1 MRLRSRFRRRGA
13 GLTALVTVALLGALR
28 NRSRRRAKDQAVA
41 AEPPPPARPAEPPA
55 QQAPAEPPP
64 REPPPLPEPSPP
76 DPAPATGDD
85 DADTITR
92 NTAFALASQIAT
104 ASFTA
109 ILTIVLVRVLGP
121 EDYGVF
127 ALALSVASLVF
138 LPADFGISQST
149 GRFVAEHRG
158 QREQI
163 ASVMADGLKLKFASS
178 ALICLILFAV
188 AEPIAHAYD
197 APELTWPL
205 RGVALALFGQS
216 MMGFYRTS
224 FEAIGRVRLNLRLVF
239 SESAVEAGASIALVL
254 AGAGVVGAAFGRAIG
269 YAFGTALALWLARKA
284 IGPGAISLRGSP
296 AGRLRQIAGYAGA
309 LLIIDAIFAALTQVD
324 ILLIGAILG
333 TSAVGIFQA
342 PAKLITFLHYPG
354 LALSAGISPRLARS
368 GEGPN
373 VQAFAT
379 GIRYLMILQAVM
391 VVPTI
396 VWAGPITDLVLGDE
410 FAESADVMRA
420 LAPLTFLFGIAPL
433 VSVGVNYLGEARRRI
448 PIAIVALIAN
458 FIVSIVL
465 LNEIGVVGSAIG
477 ADVAYLIY
485 VPAHFWIC
493 KRLIGL
499 PVRPVVVTFARTL
512 LAGGAMALVMLAFG
526 YNELSVLDWFAGIA
540 AGVVTYCVALVLTG
554 EVDRS
559 EIGAIRRAIGGRLS

>member
-1 MRLRSRFRRRGA
+1 MDP
-13 GLTALVTVALLGALR
+13 VP
-28 NRSRRRAKDQAVA
+28 A
-41 AEPPPPARPAEPPA
+41 ADDLEAPPPAEA
-55 QQAPAEPPP
+55 PPP
-64 REPPPLPEPSPP
+64 DGSPP
-76 DPAPATGDD
+76 DDG
-85 DADTITR
+85 ADTITR

-109 ILTIVLVRVLGP
+109 LLTIVLVRVLGP

-127 ALALSVASLVF
+127 ALAVSVASLVF

-149 GRFVAEHRG
+149 ARFVAEHRG
-158 QREQI
+158 ERNRI
-163 ASVMADGLKLKFASS
+163 AEVMADGLKLKFASS
-178 ALICLILFAV
+178 GVICLILFAL
-188 AEPIAHAYD
+188 AGPIADVYNI
-197 APELTWPL
+197 PEMAWPL

-216 MMGFYRTS
+216 MMGFYRTG

-269 YAFGTALALWLARKA
+269 YAFGTALALYLARQA
-284 IGPGAISLRGSP
+284 IGARGISLRGSP
-296 AGRLRQIAGYAGA
+296 AGRLRQIASYAGA
-309 LLIIDAIFAALTQVD
+309 LLIIDAVFAALTQID

-354 LALSAGISPRLARS
+354 LALSAGVSPRLAR
-368 GEGPN
+368 GGAGPN

-379 GIRYLMILQAVM
+379 GIRYLMILQGLL
-391 VVPTI
+391 VVPTV
-396 VWAGPITDLVLGDE
+396 VWAAPITDLILGDE
-410 FAESADVMRA
+410 FAESAEVMRA
-420 LAPLTFLFGIAPL
+420 LAPLTFLFGIAPI

-448 PIAIVALIAN
+448 PIAIAALVAN
-458 FIVSIVL
+458 FVVSIVL
-465 LNEIGVVGSAIG
+465 LYEIGVVGSAIG

-499 PVRPVVVTFARTL
+499 PVLPVLITFARVL
-512 LAGGAMALVMLAFG
+512 VSAGAMALAMLAFG
-526 YNELSVLDWFAGIA
+526 YHELSVLDWFAGGV
-540 AGVVTYCVALVLTG
+540 AGVAAYCVVLLVTG
-554 EVDRS
+554 EVRRS
-559 EIGAIRRAIGGRLS
+559 EVAAIRRALASRLG

>member
-1 MRLRSRFRRRGA
+1 MRPRSRFRRRGA
-13 GLTALVTVALLGALR
+13 VIATANLTALLALVLMRR
-28 NRSRRRAKDQAVA
+28 NRRSQA
-41 AEPPPPARPAEPPA
+41 
-55 QQAPAEPPP
+55 
-64 REPPPLPEPSPP
+64 PPPLPADPVPAATESE
-76 DPAPATGDD
+76 PAPPAPSAPQD

-109 ILTIVLVRVLGP
+109 LLTIVLVRVLGP

-149 GRFVAEHRG
+149 ARFVAEHRG
-158 QREQI
+158 QRDRI
-163 ASVMADGLKLKFASS
+163 AEVMADGLKLKFVSS
-178 ALICLILFAV
+178 GLICLILFALS
-188 AEPIAHAYD
+188 EPIANAYNVS
-197 APELTWPL
+197 ELTWPL

-216 MMGFYRTS
+216 MMGFYRTG

-239 SESAVEAGASIALVL
+239 SESAIEAGASIALVL

-269 YAFGTALALWLARKA
+269 YGFGTALGLYLAHRA
-284 IGPGAISLRGSP
+284 MGARSVSLRGSP
-296 AGRLRQIAGYAGA
+296 AGRLRQIASYAGA
-309 LLIIDAIFAALTQVD
+309 LLIIDAIFAALTQID

-354 LALSAGISPRLARS
+354 LALSAGVSPRLART

-379 GIRYLMILQAVM
+379 GIRYLMILQGLL
-391 VVPTI
+391 VVPTV
-396 VWAGPITDLVLGDE
+396 VWAGPITDLVLGNE
-410 FAESADVMRA
+410 FAESAEVMRA
-420 LAPLTFLFGIAPL
+420 LAPLTFLFGIAPI

-448 PIAIVALIAN
+448 PIAIGALAAN
-458 FIVSIVL
+458 FVVSIVL
-465 LNEIGVVGSAIG
+465 LYEIGVVGSAIG

-512 LAGGAMALVMLAFG
+512 VAAGAMAAAMLAFG
-526 YNELSVLDWFAGIA
+526 YHELSLLDWFAGGA
-540 AGVVTYCVALVLTG
+540 AGVVAYCVALLLTG
-554 EVDRS
+554 EVRRS
-559 EIGAIRRAIGGRLS
+559 ELAALRRALASRFG

>member
-13 GLTALVTVALLGALR
+13 VIATANLTALLAIVLMR
-28 NRSRRRAKDQAVA
+28 RSRRSDRGEALPLDPVPA
-41 AEPPPPARPAEPPA
+41 ARELEPAPPPA
-55 QQAPAEPPP
+55 PPP
-64 REPPPLPEPSPP
+64 E
-76 DPAPATGDD
+76 GG
-85 DADTITR
+85 ADTITR
-92 NTAFALASQIAT
+92 NTAFALAAQLAT

-109 ILTIVLVRVLGP
+109 LLTIVLVRVLGP

-127 ALALSVASLVF
+127 ALAVSVASLIF

-149 GRFVAEHRG
+149 ARFVAEHRG
-158 QREQI
+158 ERERI
-163 ASVMADGLKLKFASS
+163 AEVMADGLKLKVALSG
-178 ALICLILFAV
+178 LICVILFAV
-188 AEPIAHAYD
+188 AEPIANAYNV
-197 APELTWPL
+197 PELTWPL

-216 MMGFYRTS
+216 MMGFYRTG

-269 YAFGTALALWLARKA
+269 YAFGTAMALYLARQA
-284 IGPGAISLRGSP
+284 IGARGISLRGSP
-296 AGRLRQIAGYAGA
+296 AGRLRQIASYAGA
-309 LLIIDAIFAALTQVD
+309 LLIIDAIFAALTQLD

-354 LALSAGISPRLARS
+354 LALSAGVSPRLARS

-373 VQAFAT
+373 VQAFAS
-379 GIRYLMILQAVM
+379 GIRYLMILQGLL

-396 VWAGPITDLVLGDE
+396 VWAGPITDLVLGDA

-420 LAPLTFLFGIAPL
+420 LAPLTFLFGIAPI

-448 PIAIVALIAN
+448 PIAITALVAN
-458 FIVSIVL
+458 FVVSIVL
-465 LNEIGVVGSAIG
+465 LNEIGVIGSAIG

-493 KRLIGL
+493 KQMIGL
-499 PVRPVVVTFARTL
+499 PVRPVVTTFARTL
-512 LAGGAMALVMLAFG
+512 VASGAMALALLAFG
-526 YNELSVLDWFAGIA
+526 YDELSVLDWFVGGA
-540 AGVVTYCVALVLTG
+540 AGVVAYVAALLLTG
-554 EVDRS
+554 EVSRS
-559 EIGAIRRAIGGRLS
+559 ELAALRRGVAARFG

>member
-1 MRLRSRFRRRGA
+1 MGLRSRFRRRGA
-13 GLTALVTVALLGALR
+13 VIATANLTALIAIVLMR
-28 NRSRRRAKDQAVA
+28 RSRRSDRGEALPLDPVPA
-41 AEPPPPARPAEPPA
+41 ARDLEPAPPPPPP
-55 QQAPAEPPP
+55 E
-64 REPPPLPEPSPP
+64 
-76 DPAPATGDD
+76 DG
-85 DADTITR
+85 ADTITR
-92 NTAFALASQIAT
+92 NTAFALAAQLAT

-109 ILTIVLVRVLGP
+109 LLTIVLVRVLGP

-127 ALALSVASLVF
+127 ALAVSVASLIF

-149 GRFVAEHRG
+149 ARFVAEHRG
-158 QREQI
+158 ERERI
-163 ASVMADGLKLKFASS
+163 AEVMADGLKLKVALSG
-178 ALICLILFAV
+178 LICVILFAV
-188 AEPIAHAYD
+188 AEPIANAYD
-197 APELTWPL
+197 VPELTWPL

-216 MMGFYRTS
+216 MMGFYRTG

-269 YAFGTALALWLARKA
+269 YAFGTAMALYLARQA
-284 IGPGAISLRGSP
+284 IGARGISLRGSP
-296 AGRLRQIAGYAGA
+296 AGRLRQIASYAGA
-309 LLIIDAIFAALTQVD
+309 LLIIDAIFAALTQLD

-354 LALSAGISPRLARS
+354 LALSAGVSPRLARS

-373 VQAFAT
+373 VQAFAS
-379 GIRYLMILQAVM
+379 GIRYLLILQGLL

-420 LAPLTFLFGIAPL
+420 LAPLTFLFGIAPI

-448 PIAIVALIAN
+448 PIAITALVAN
-458 FIVSIVL
+458 FVVSIVL

-493 KRLIGL
+493 KQMIGL
-499 PVRPVVVTFARTL
+499 PVRPVVTTFARTL
-512 LAGGAMALVMLAFG
+512 VAAGVMALALLAFG
-526 YNELSVLDWFAGIA
+526 YDELSVLDWFAGGAAGFVAYIA
-540 AGVVTYCVALVLTG
+540 ALLLTG
-554 EVDRS
+554 EVSRS
-559 EIGAIRRAIGGRLS
+559 ELAALRRGVAARFG